1 MFTTKNL
8 MIKKTTYLLLCI
20 LLTSCSAQWHLRK
33 AISKDSSIFKA
44 DTVNT
49 VDTVFLSVPKVDTV
63 FKYRFDTVEFWK
75 DSVRVKYFY
84 QVEDSLVYLDVECPD
99 NKVITKTDTVV
110 NTVYLEPTLMQKA
123 ELFGGGI
130 LCFLFVIAVVFFLR
144 RNRKL
149 GG

>member
-1 MFTTKNL
+1 
-8 MIKKTTYLLLCI
+8 MIKKITYVLVCLF
-20 LLTSCSAQWHLRK
+20 LTSCSAQWHLRK
-33 AISKDSSIFKA
+33 AISKDSSIFTA

-49 VDTVFLSVPKVDTV
+49 VDTVFLTVPKVDTV

-99 NKVITKTDTVV
+99 NKVITKTNTVV
-110 NTVYLEPTLMQKA
+110 NTVYLKPTLMQKA

-130 LCFLFVIAVVFFLR
+130 LCFLFVIALVYFFKR
-144 RNRKL
+144 R
-149 GG
+149 GS